1 MRLVHRIGYYLGG
14 FTIGLILLAFF
25 LGGKRTS
32 CDYSPNARVLKNIR
46 IKDRAYSS
54 EALNQMKSMQ
64 IDSADISNILTDGD
78 VDFSTSITKL
88 DSCNI
93 YNIIGEV
100 GKHQVLVNIK
110 NCDSIATI
118 QSISK

>member
-1 MRLVHRIGYYLGG
+1 MKLVHRIGYYLGG

-46 IKDRAYSS
+46 IKERVFSQ
-54 EALNQMKSMQ
+54 EAIKQMQVMRLDTS
-64 IDSADISNILTDGD
+64 DISTILAEGN
-78 VDFSTSITKL
+78 VDFSSSITKL

-93 YNIIGEV
+93 YNIQGETKAQEIV
-100 GKHQVLVNIK
+100 IKVK

-118 QSISK
+118 QNVSK